1 MSSGSAGSRERRD
14 EIDIW
19 SMLVRLWM
27 CEHNFSLSAC
37 GKSEM
42 LTLRYLSGD
51 VDFEIFIH
59 VKVPYL
65 TLPTYTYKMGSTD
78 DVASIYPSIY
88 PTYTPFLDRGILVVF
103 FKVFLCAGQWRFGLI
118 WFR

>member
-42 LTLRYLSGD
+42 LTLRYLS
-51 VDFEIFIH
+51 
-59 VKVPYL
+59 
-65 TLPTYTYKMGSTD
+65 T
-78 DVASIYPSIY
+78 
-88 PTYTPFLDRGILVVF
+88 
-103 FKVFLCAGQWRFGLI
+103 
-118 WFR
+118 